1 MQSQSEFSFVE
12 KSQAVE
18 AYKPKNVSHDGN
30 KIWFSYWNNAGKPIS
45 AFYDKVERKFKQVVI
60 GEQYGE
66 DGVAIRNLIAQP
78 VIEKILS

>member
-1 MQSQSEFSFVE
+1 MQSMFSFITE
-12 KSQAVE
+12 EANAVAKYE
-18 AYKPKNVSHDGN
+18 PQNVNKQGD

-60 GEQYGE
+60 GEQYGK

>member
-1 MQSQSEFSFVE
+1 VAKYEPQ
-12 KSQAVE
+12 
-18 AYKPKNVSHDGN
+18 NVNKQGD

-60 GEQYGE
+60 GKQYGE

>member
-1 MQSQSEFSFVE
+1 MFSFITE
-12 KSQAVE
+12 EANAVAKYE
-18 AYKPKNVSHDGN
+18 PQNVNKQGD

-60 GEQYGE
+60 GKQYGE

>member
-1 MQSQSEFSFVE
+1 MQSMFSFITE
-12 KSQAVE
+12 EANAVAKYE
-18 AYKPKNVSHDGN
+18 PQNVNKQGD

-60 GEQYGE
+60 GKQYGE